1 METKIKNWPPA
12 YLSPLSNIEL
22 ANSRGYDI
30 IDFAETL
37 CRVTEDSIAGNV
49 GDKLVLRPWQ
59 KELLLHLYAEDDN
72 GLLKHRRALIG
83 VPRKAG
89 KSALLSTLVLEQLL
103 LGVNGGQIYSC
114 AADKEQAKIIFKTV
128 KRMVE
133 LEPELSS
140 VLQTFRDVIYNPGTG
155 TVYRALSSEAF
166 TKEGLNSTFVAF
178 DELHSQPNRELYD
191 TMSLSMGARLEPMLV
206 AITTAGTKYDSS
218 GKESLCYQMYQRGVQ
233 LAKGE
238 VEDPSFFFAWYQG
251 DEKLNYKDEDNWKIA
266 NPSYGDIL
274 SSEYMKSASLL
285 TPESEFKTKRLNLW
299 TDTGA
304 TWIPSDIW
312 EDLTFKDR
320 EQIPGEDVVIGFDG
334 SFNGDATAIVA
345 WFLGGEKPHLDIL
358 GIWERPI
365 SADQN
370 WFIPVAEVES
380 CIIDAY
386 RNPNYS
392 VKEIVFDPA
401 RYSRTFML
409 FDEEGMPVV
418 SYPNTAERMVP
429 STAKFYEAIMNRSF
443 THSGHEALN
452 RHVANAMTKTSS
464 RGLMIQKANSK
475 KKIDACVAAIFSY
488 DRATVPVA
496 PKIVARFHSI

>member
-1 METKIKNWPPA
+1 METKIQSWPPT
-12 YLSPLSNIEL
+12 YLSPVSDLEL
-22 ANSRGYDI
+22 ANSRGYDV

-37 CRVTEDSIAGNV
+37 CRITEDSVAGNV
-49 GDKLVLRPWQ
+49 GDRLVLRPWQ
-59 KELLLHLYAEDDN
+59 KELLINLYAENEN
-72 GLLKHRRALIG
+72 GTLKHRRALIG
-83 VPRKAG
+83 IPRKAG
-89 KSALLSTLVLEQLL
+89 KSALLATLVLEQLL

-140 VLQTFRDVIYNPGTG
+140 VLETYRDVIYNPNTG

-238 VEDPSFFFAWYQG
+238 IEDPSFFFAWYQG
-251 DEKLNYKDEDNWKIA
+251 DEKLNYKDEENWKIA

-274 SSEYMKSASLL
+274 SAEDMKSASLL
-285 TPESEFKTKRLNLW
+285 TPEAEFKTKRLNLW
-299 TDTGA
+299 TDSGQ
-304 TWIPSDIW
+304 TWIPSDAW
-312 EDLTFKDR
+312 DSLTLKNR
-320 EQIPGEDVVIGFDG
+320 EQIPGEDVILGFDG
-334 SFNGDATAIVA
+334 SFNGDSTVVVA
-345 WFLGGEKPHLDIL
+345 WFLGGEKPHLDIVD
-358 GIWERPI
+358 IWERPDD
-365 SADQN
+365 ADQN
-370 WFIPVAEVES
+370 WWIPVAEVES

-392 VKEIVFDPA
+392 VREIVFDPA

-429 STAKFYEAIMNRSF
+429 ATAKFYEAVMNGSF
-443 THSGHEALN
+443 THSGHEALS
-452 RHVANAMTKTSS
+452 RHVGNAATKTSS
-464 RGLMIQKANSK
+464 RGLMIQKSTSK
-475 KKIDACVAAIFSY
+475 KKIDAAVAAIFSY
-488 DRATVPVA
+488 DRATTPVPTK
-496 PKIVARFHSI
+496 PVARFYSL

>member
-1 METKIKNWPPA
+1 METKVQNWPPA
-12 YLSPLSNIEL
+12 YLSPVSNIEL

-59 KELLLHLYAEDDN
+59 KELLLNLYAEDDN

-83 VPRKAG
+83 IPRKAG

-233 LAKGE
+233 IAKGE
-238 VEDPSFFFAWYQG
+238 VKDPSFFFAWYQG
-251 DEKLNYKDEDNWKIA
+251 NEKLNYKDEDNWKIA
-266 NPSYGDIL
+266 NPSYDDIL
-274 SSEYMKSASLL
+274 SAEDMRSASLL
-285 TPESEFKTKRLNLW
+285 TPEAEFKTKRLNLW
-299 TDTGA
+299 TDTGQ
-304 TWIPSDIW
+304 TWIPSDVW
-312 EDLTFKDR
+312 EDLTLKDR
-320 EQIPGEDVVIGFDG
+320 QQIPGEDVVIGFDG

-365 SADQN
+365 NADQN

-386 RNPNYS
+386 RNLNYS
-392 VKEIVFDPA
+392 VREIVFDPA

>member
-1 METKIKNWPPA
+1 METKIQSWPPT
-12 YLSPLSNIEL
+12 YLSPVSDLEL
-22 ANSRGYDI
+22 ANSRGYNV

-37 CRVTEDSIAGNV
+37 CRITEDSIAGNV
-49 GDKLVLRPWQ
+49 GEKLVLRPWQ
-59 KELLLHLYAEDDN
+59 KKLLLNLYAEDDN

-83 VPRKAG
+83 IPRKAG
-89 KSALLSTLVLEQLL
+89 KSALLATLVLEQLL

-114 AADKEQAKIIFKTV
+114 ASDKEQAKIIFKTV

-133 LEPELSS
+133 LEPELSA
-140 VLQTFRDVIYNPGTG
+140 VLQTFRDVIYNPSSG

-238 VEDPSFFFAWYQG
+238 VEDPSFFFSWWQG
-251 DEKLNYKDEDNWKIA
+251 DEKLNYKDEENWRIA

-274 SSEYMKSASLL
+274 SAEDMKSASLL
-285 TPESEFKTKRLNLW
+285 TPEAEFKTKRLNLW
-299 TDTGA
+299 TDSGQ
-304 TWIPSDIW
+304 TWIPSDAW
-312 EDLTFKDR
+312 SALTLKNR
-320 EQIPGEDVVIGFDG
+320 EQILGEDVILGFDG
-334 SFNGDATAIVA
+334 SFNGDSTVVVA
-345 WFLGGEKPHLDIL
+345 WFLGSEKPHLDIV
-358 GIWERPI
+358 GIWERPDE
-365 SADQN
+365 ADQT
-370 WFIPVAEVES
+370 WWIPVAEVES

-392 VKEIVFDPA
+392 VREIVFDPA

-409 FDEEGMPVV
+409 FDEEGLPVV

-429 STAKFYEAIMNRSF
+429 STAKFYEAVMNGSF
-443 THSGHEALN
+443 THSGDEALN
-452 RHVANAMTKTSS
+452 RHVANAATKTSS

-475 KKIDACVAAIFSY
+475 KKIDAAVAAIFSY
-488 DRATVPVA
+488 DRATTPVPTK
-496 PKIVARFHSI
+496 PVARFYSI